1 MANAIAE
8 CIAAKE
14 QGREYGIRRA
24 ARAYGVPRSTLERRV
39 NGKVAGSKHS
49 SGRPTAFSEQ
59 EESELV
65 DLLTTMA
72 RRGFPLREREV
83 RSLATDYATKNGL
96 LVFAQNKTQ
105 NAGYFWMQG
114 FLRRHPELKVK
125 RAEGLSAARAQAVN
139 EVKIMH
145 WFDQLKQ
152 VLMNANVLNMPEFI
166 WNLDESGLQDV
177 FQSKRAIGESGRQ
190 LYQVQAAEKGDTTT
204 IVPVF
209 NAVGT
214 VASLM
219 VIFKGVRLRPECC
232 VGSPNNAV
240 VKCSP
245 DGWINKEL
253 FYELG
258 ASFVKYLKSQNY
270 APQQKHVLLL
280 DGHGS
285 HVYNVD
291 FLKMMASNNV
301 EVFCFPPHTSHI
313 LQPADV
319 SVFKSLKTNWTT
331 EGLKFTRETAGKK
344 VGRQHFF
351 QVFTPAWEKSSSVEN
366 IQAGFRKT
374 GIFPFNQQA
383 IPKCAFLPSLTT
395 ECRSG
400 EPVAPVMP
408 ATAKVP
414 KDATDDGVK
423 IMHHKDM
430 PAVSHITTQ
439 TLDGTPL
446 IDQLDTQEG
455 CMPAQEDLQDP
466 LLITPVMPASV
477 PDGTEGGV
485 KIMHHKEKPAVSHSH
500 ICCQTLD
507 DTPLNEQLNTLDIQE
522 GCIQVQEEPLNASL
536 LNGSVNFSEISIDV
550 GCESMESL
558 MIALQSLESSS
569 TSTQNVGLC
578 QQTESLD
585 NYEVKASTPCHG
597 LVEQSGHDSVQVEY
611 DLSRPL
617 DDVGLSSRS
626 TAITSTRTENMSVA
640 VNQNMTTGMRIP
652 FTSLCS
658 VPQREKS
665 ERKRKKPPS
674 YRLTSEEHFDYITPQ
689 KEPKKQKTKMSCS
702 KQKNK
707 GQLTKQETCKKNAD
721 SCAQIKH
728 PAQGAVKKSFSKQN
742 GSRKKENK
750 KEDDHTP
757 CQFCKKQYNTPGD
770 DKGDEE
776 WLPCAGCLIWAHES
790 CAEQNGIIGD
800 SGNDFVCKGC
810 CD

>member
-1 MANAIAE
+1 MANAVAE

-39 NGKVAGSKHS
+39 NGKVAGSRHS
-49 SGRPTAFSEQ
+49 SGRRTVFSEQ

-83 RSLATDYATKNGL
+83 RSLATDYATKNKL
-96 LVFAQNKTQ
+96 PVFAQNKSQ
-105 NAGYFWMQG
+105 HAGYFWLRG
-114 FLRRHPELKVK
+114 FLGRHPELKVK

-139 EVKIMH
+139 EAKIVH
-145 WFDQLKQ
+145 WFDELKQ

-219 VIFKGVRLRPECC
+219 VIFKGARLKPECC
-232 VGSPNNAV
+232 IGSPSNAV
-240 VKCSP
+240 VKCST

-258 ASFVKYLKSQNY
+258 TSFVKYLKCQNY

-291 FLKMMASNNV
+291 FLKMMTSNNV

-351 QVFTPAWEKSSSVEN
+351 QVFTPAWERSSSVEN
-366 IQAGFRKT
+366 IQAGFRRT
-374 GIFPFNQQA
+374 GIFPFNQEA
-383 IPKCAFLPSLTT
+383 IPKSAFLPSLTT
-395 ECRSG
+395 ECQNA
-400 EPVAPVMP
+400 EPATPVMP
-408 ATAKVP
+408 ATGS
-414 KDATDDGVK
+414 DATDGGVK
-423 IMHHKDM
+423 ITCHKEK
-430 PAVSHITTQ
+430 PAVSHTNTQ
-439 TLDGTPL
+439 TLDDTPL
-446 IDQLDTQEG
+446 IEQLETQEG
-455 CMPAQEDLQDP
+455 CMPVQEKDLQDP
-466 LLITPVMPASV
+466 FHITTIIPATV
-477 PDGTEGGV
+477 QDGTEGGV
-485 KIMHHKEKPAVSHSH
+485 KIIVLHKEEPAVSHSH
-500 ICCQTLD
+500 ACTQTLD
-507 DTPLNEQLNTLDIQE
+507 DAPLSEQLNTLDIQE
-522 GCIQVQEEPLNASL
+522 GCMQVQEEPLNASS
-536 LNGSVNFSEISIDV
+536 LNVSVNFSDISTDV
-550 GCESMESL
+550 GCETMESL
-558 MIALQSLESSS
+558 MNALGLSDQVIALPSLECTQLAESESATAS
-569 TSTQNVGLC
+569 TSK
-578 QQTESLD
+578 QTGD
-585 NYEVKASTPCHG
+585 
-597 LVEQSGHDSVQVEY
+597 
-611 DLSRPL
+611 
-617 DDVGLSSRS
+617 
-626 TAITSTRTENMSVA
+626 MSVA
-640 VNQNMTTGMRIP
+640 IAQNTSAERIP
-652 FTSLCS
+652 FTALCS
-658 VPQREKS
+658 PPQRARS

-674 YRLTSEEHFDYITPQ
+674 YCLTSAEHFEYITP
-689 KEPKKQKTKMSCS
+689 PKKTNVQKK
-702 KQKNK
+702 K
-707 GQLTKQETCKKNAD
+707 GQ
-721 SCAQIKH
+721 
-728 PAQGAVKKSFSKQN
+728 
-742 GSRKKENK
+742 SRKEEPSKKKAEKNGAYQQKPSRGKENK
-750 KEDDHTP
+750 GKAKMKKTVAAESQGDDHTP
-757 CQFCKKQYNTPGD
+757 CQYCGKQYDTPGD
-770 DKGDEE
+770 DKHDEE
-776 WLPCAGCLIWAHES
+776 WLCCAGCTVWAHES
-790 CAEQNGIIGD
+790 CAETNGIIGD
-800 SGNDFVCKGC
+800 AGNGFLCKSC